1 MIGSLYTPKV
11 KKPVSLTALIDVVF
25 ILLLFFML
33 SSSFSQWRGIDL
45 TSPLASENTSSNK
58 PHLLRL
64 SETGVISIFGKPDI
78 ALTETNVS
86 SMIDDNKPSVLLP
99 DSDVD
104 VQLIV
109 STLEH
114 LNNLGVKNLSL
125 GGSLPP
131 VTGQP

>member
-1 MIGSLYTPKV
+1 MISLLYTPKA

-33 SSSFSQWRGIDL
+33 SSSFSQWQGIDL
-45 TSPLASENTSSNK
+45 TSPLVNEHSSADK
-58 PHLLRL
+58 PSLIRL
-64 SETGVISIFGKPDI
+64 SETGVMSIYGKPDI
-78 ALTETNVS
+78 SITETNISFIV
-86 SMIDDNKPSVLLP
+86 DDSKPSVLLP

-109 STLEH
+109 STLER

-125 GGSLPP
+125 GSSLPKA
-131 VTGQP
+131 TKQP